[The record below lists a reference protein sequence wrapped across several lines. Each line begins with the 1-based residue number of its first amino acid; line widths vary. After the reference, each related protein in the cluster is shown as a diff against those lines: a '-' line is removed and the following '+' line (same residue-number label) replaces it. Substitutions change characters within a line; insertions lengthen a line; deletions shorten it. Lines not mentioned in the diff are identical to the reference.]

1 MKKLSII
8 AIILS
13 CIAIGG
19 QVFVFATQKEN
30 NDAVY
35 TKALQ
40 SSYRIFAPVLPDTL
54 DFAGEMV
61 PMQSY
66 YVRECLDRELM
77 VNMYWQSNMLLIMKR
92 AGRYF
97 PTIGKILKE
106 EGVPEDFKYLCV
118 IESGLTN
125 VTSPAKASGYW
136 QFLKATGQSYG
147 LEISDEIDMRW
158 DIEASTHAACRYLKS
173 ARARFGNWTS
183 AAASYNCGES
193 GLQKRLQKQDVTS
206 YYDVRLNNETTRY
219 VYRILAM
226 KLIMQHPQSYGFYV
240 RQCDLYQ
247 PIKTTTVSLS
257 GQNVD
262 LYQWCKS
269 QGITYKVLR
278 ELNPWLQTE
287 TLTNKTNKT
296 YQVKVPAKGALT
308 ARSSNTSLVERL

>member
-61 PMQSY
+61 PMQAY

-97 PTIGKILKE
+97 PTIEKILKE

-269 QGITYKVLR
+269 QGISYKVLR

-296 YQVKVPAKGALT
+296 YQVKVPVKGALT